1 MNYLKS
7 FEMFESELM
16 NSGNEFDQV
25 NEAAVMD
32 MAKALPADVKK
43 AAKKMSKED
52 AMAAATEIAKKLK
65 LKVADLDN
73 PEKVIAAM
81 AKQTMAVS
89 EAEDSEDDSELN
101 EGISDW
107 IKTLKAEKKKV
118 GEWISKGGL
127 GTIAAGLITTA
138 LNSPDQYIP
147 TNVTVAPNMWAT
159 FGMAAIA
166 VGFIAAI
173 AGAKVSGTP
182 VTTDAA
188 KVVQQR

>member
-1 MNYLKS
+1 
-7 FEMFESELM
+7 MFESELM
-16 NSGNEFDQV
+16 NSDNEFDQV

-43 AAKKMSKED
+43 AAKKMSKEE

-65 LKVADLDN
+65 LKVADLSN
-73 PEKVIAAM
+73 PEKVISAM
-81 AKQTMAVS
+81 AKQAMSVS
-89 EAEDSEDDSELN
+89 ESSESDDSELN

-118 GEWISKGGL
+118 GEWISKSGL
-127 GTIAAGLITTA
+127 GTAAAGMIALA
-138 LNSPDQYIP
+138 LNSPEQYIP
-147 TNVTVAPNMWAT
+147 SNVTVAPNMWAT

-173 AGAKVSGTP
+173 AGSKASGTP
-182 VTTDAA
+182 VTTSAA
-188 KVVQQR
+188 KVVQQQ